1 MATLQ
6 DLTKHN
12 QTALA
17 DMLTMMSEDEKN
29 QLAQDLDNLDLE
41 EIEALYHDVYVN
53 RHVEAPAGEL
63 TDVAV
68 EVKAAMAKERLTE
81 LAQLGQTAIK
91 EGRFAA
97 LLMAGGQGTRLAH
110 PGPKGTFSFDDVS
123 LFELQARQLLK
134 IAAEC
139 NTAIPWYIMTSDINH
154 DETIAFFK
162 EHQFFNY
169 PEKDITFFK
178 QPNIVALSPAG
189 QLLLN
194 PKGQLLTAPNGNG
207 GIYEAL
213 AATGLYQA
221 MKKRGV
227 EFIYLNNIDNVLVKV
242 LDPVFCGLAV
252 ESGADVTT
260 KTIRPLNG
268 ESVGRVIMVDDKK
281 QVMEYT
287 ELPEGLENQFNNGNI
302 GIHIFR
308 RDFLEEAS
316 TQGLPYHLAIKN
328 LEQLDEDFAV
338 EKKET
343 LKFEKFYFDIFRYA
357 ETFKTLQVDRES
369 EFSPLKNKEGKDS
382 ITTARQS
389 LIDNHII

>member
-6 DLTKHN
+6 DLPTYHHH
-12 QTALA
+12 ALSE
-17 DMLTMMSEDEKN
+17 MLTMMSEEEKN
-29 QLAQDLDNLDLE
+29 RLTQELSSLNLDE
-41 EIEALYHDVYVN
+41 VAALYEDVYVN
-53 RHVEAPAGEL
+53 RHVEAPAGQL
-63 TDVAV
+63 RDVET
-68 EVKAAMAKERLTE
+68 EVKSEMSEERLTE
-81 LAQLGQTAIK
+81 LEGLGRQAIR

-110 PGPKGTFSFDDVS
+110 PGPKGTFTFDGIS
-123 LFELQARQLLK
+123 LFELQAKQLLK
-134 IAAEC
+134 ISAEC
-139 NTAIPWYIMTSDINH
+139 NTTIPWFIMTSDINH
-154 DETIAFFK
+154 EETLAFFK
-162 EHQFFNY
+162 ERHFFNF
-169 PEKDITFFK
+169 PEENITFFK
-178 QPNIVALSPAG
+178 QPNIVALSPEG

-194 PKGQLLTAPNGNG
+194 KQGELLTSPNGNG
-207 GIYEAL
+207 GIFEAL
-213 AATGLYQA
+213 AATGLYET
-221 MKKRGV
+221 MHKRGIDY
-227 EFIYLNNIDNVLVKV
+227 IYLNNIDNVLVKV

-268 ESVGRVIMVDDKK
+268 ESVGRVIMADDKK

-287 ELPEGLENQFNNGNI
+287 ELPEGLENQFTNGNI

-308 RDFLEEAS
+308 RDFLAAAS
-316 TQGLPYHLAIKN
+316 THKLPYHLAVKN

-338 EKKET
+338 VKKET

-382 ITTARQS
+382 IETARQA
-389 LIDNHII
+389 LLDNHMI